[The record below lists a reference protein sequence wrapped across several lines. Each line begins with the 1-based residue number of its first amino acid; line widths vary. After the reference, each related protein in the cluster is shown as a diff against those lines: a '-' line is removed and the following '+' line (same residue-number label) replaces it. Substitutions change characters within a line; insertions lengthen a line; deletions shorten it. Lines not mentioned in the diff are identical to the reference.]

1 MISQAGE
8 MAEYLMTGQ
17 GYIPCPI
24 SDIIGEMRLYVFGQ
38 VYGEI

>member
-1 MISQAGE
+1 MIASLGKACESMIPQAGE

-24 SDIIGEMRLYVFGQ
+24 SVILA
-38 VYGEI
+38 